1 MDLKFR
7 TLYADEIECRVDQ
20 VSAEKKGCSLLLYK
34 DARCDMN
41 ILDETVGADNW
52 MDDFYEAKGTLFCKI
67 GIRVQRE
74 NGYEWIWKG
83 DAGSPS
89 NMEAIKGEA
98 SDARKRAGVA
108 WSIGRE
114 LYTAPFIWI
123 NGTDIEWKKNTKG
136 KDVPKDN
143 FYVRDIGYDDKRRI
157 NELVICKGKGVVV
170 YQMGKA
176 AKKVEPKKE
185 EPKQEEKKPVKVICP
200 NCGRQILRLKGKDGK
215 TYEPEE
221 VLAQCGGV
229 CPACYKK
236 KKAGK
241 S

>member
-1 MDLKFR
+1 MNKFR
-7 TLYADEIECRVDQ
+7 LLRADEIECRV
-20 VSAEKKGCSLLLYK
+20 STSNPAKGLSLFLYK

-41 ILDETVGADNW
+41 ILDDTVGADNW

-98 SDARKRAGVA
+98 SDARKRAGFA
-108 WSIGRE
+108 WGIGRE

-123 NGTDIEWKKNTKG
+123 G
-136 KDVPKDN
+136 KDSVKWTKDRNGKEVPASRFSVVK
-143 FYVRDIGYDDKRRI
+143 IGYDDKRRI
-157 NELVICKGKGVVV
+157 NELVISVDGK
-170 YQMGKA
+170 QTFDMT
-176 AKKVEPKKE
+176 PKKNI
-185 EPKQEEKKPVKVICP
+185 EPEQQPVICP
-200 NCGRQILRLKGKDGK
+200 KCGKPILKETIKGKVRM
-215 TYEPEE
+215 PEE
-221 VLAQCGGV
+221 ILEKMGCCLTCWNEAKNEV
-229 CPACYKK
+229 PN
-236 KKAGK
+236 